1 MANRLS
7 ARADKRVM
15 LIAAG
20 GGDRP
25 LRNPHRDWE
34 GAPDKIRT
42 CDLCLRRA
50 KVQVASLGISYGR
63 SEIRWWRSSDSNL
76 VTNQLA

>member
-1 MANRLS
+1 VANRLS

-25 LRNPHRDWE
+25 LRNPHRDW
-34 GAPDKIRT
+34 GAHPTRF
-42 CDLCLRRA
+42 
-50 KVQVASLGISYGR
+50 
-63 SEIRWWRSSDSNL
+63 EL
-76 VTNQLA
+76 VTSGCGGRLPFLIFTCPYLLFPWA